1 MSEIP
6 PPETLT
12 GALAGRYDF
21 QRELGR
27 GGMATVYLAADRK
40 HHRQVAIKVLRPD
53 LAATL
58 GAERFLKEIEI
69 AARLTHPHILALHD
83 SGEAGGYLYYVMPY
97 IEGGSLRQV
106 LERERRLAVERAFG
120 IAGFVADALGY
131 AHRMGV
137 LHRDIKPENILFS
150 QGHPVVADFGIAK
163 AISTAGGA
171 NLTRTG
177 FPLGTPGYMSPE
189 QAAGLTDLDERTDV
203 YSLGVVVYEMLVGE
217 TPGRWP
223 SEESVR
229 TGRLLEASPSHRLQ
243 LARLPDRVEGALAR
257 AFAIRGE
264 QRTASPEALIADL
277 RGETAIAVAPPG
289 AAPSGRG
296 ASADARPTPGA
307 GGAGLGEAGSPAG
320 EPAHR
325 RYNEDEVQELVRRAA
340 ELDATHATTGGAM
353 TIGGVQRL
361 AEEALI
367 PSERVREA
375 ARAMEARRADPV
387 PALADGTPDS
397 PGQRAARFW
406 LGAPTYLLF
415 ERVVTGEVPDVEFPA
430 LVEVM
435 RAEMGQLGQGGQL
448 GRSFSWATVRGSA
461 GGGRDVQ
468 ILVSVRGGT
477 TRIQVREN
485 LGALAGG
492 IMGGFGGGVGGGG
505 LGPILG
511 GIAGG
516 LHSPLAALIA
526 LPFWF
531 GTVYAGA
538 RSIYFYSVKRRRLQ
552 LARLTDQL
560 ADLAVQ
566 LVPLRLR

>member
-1 MSEIP
+1 LSDIP
-6 PPETLT
+6 PPEALT
-12 GALAGRYDF
+12 AALAGRYDF

-58 GAERFLKEIEI
+58 GAARFLKEIEI

-106 LERERRLAVERAFG
+106 LEKERRLEVERAFG

-229 TGRLLEASPSHRLQ
+229 TGRLLEALPSHRLQ

-264 QRTASPEALIADL
+264 QRTASPAALIADL
-277 RGETAIAVAPPG
+277 RGDAGAAGVSRGAAVEAAGAVAGPPAA
-289 AAPSGRG
+289 AAP
-296 ASADARPTPGA
+296 
-307 GGAGLGEAGSPAG
+307 
-320 EPAHR
+320 HR
-325 RYNEDEVQELVRRAA
+325 RYNENEVEELVRRAA
-340 ELDATHATTGGAM
+340 ELDATHATAGGAM

-367 PSERVREA
+367 PPERVREA
-375 ARAMEARRADPV
+375 ARAMEARRAEPV
-387 PALADGTPDS
+387 PVLADGTPDTQ
-397 PGQRAARFW
+397 GQRVARFW

-435 RAEMGQLGQGGQL
+435 RAEMGQLGQGSQL
-448 GRSFSWATVRGSA
+448 GRSFSWATTRSGA

-468 ILVSVRGGT
+468 VLVSVRGGT
-477 TRIQVREN
+477 TRVQVREN
-485 LGALAGG
+485 LGQLAGG
-492 IMGGFGGGVGGGG
+492 IMGGFGGGLGGGG
-505 LGPILG
+505 LGPLLG
-511 GIAGG
+511 VLAGG
-516 LHSPLAALIA
+516 LHSPVAAFVA
-526 LPFWF
+526 VPFWL
-531 GTVYAGA
+531 GAVYAGA
-538 RSIYFYSVKRRRLQ
+538 RSMFFYSVRRRRAQ
-552 LARLTDQL
+552 LARLTEQL
-560 ADLAVQ
+560 AELAAQV
-566 LVPLRLR
+566 VPARLR

>member
-1 MSEIP
+1 LSDIP
-6 PPETLT
+6 PPDALT
-12 GALAGRYDF
+12 AALAGRYEF

-106 LERERRLAVERAFG
+106 LEKERRLEVERAFG

-264 QRTASPEALIADL
+264 QRTASPGALIADL
-277 RGETAIAVAPPG
+277 RGEAGAAIATPASP
-289 AAPSGRG
+289 PSGGG
-296 ASADARPTPGA
+296 ASSATARGPGA
-307 GGAGLGEAGSPAG
+307 GGDPAG
-320 EPAHR
+320 VVAGPTATDASHR
-325 RYNEDEVQELVRRAA
+325 RYNENEVQELVRRAA
-340 ELDATHATTGGAM
+340 ELDASHATTGGAM

-367 PSERVREA
+367 PPERVREA
-375 ARAMEARRADPV
+375 ARAMEARRAEPV
-387 PALADGTPDS
+387 TALADGTPDTA
-397 PGQRAARFW
+397 GQRAARFW

-415 ERVVTGEVPDVEFPA
+415 ERVVTGEVPDVEFAA

-448 GRSFSWATVRGSA
+448 GRSFSWATVRSGA
-461 GGGRDVQ
+461 GGRDVQ
-468 ILVSVRGGT
+468 VLVSVRGGT

-485 LGALAGG
+485 LGQLAGG
-492 IMGGFGGGVGGGG
+492 IMGGVGGGLGGGG
-505 LGPILG
+505 LGPIFG
-511 GIAGG
+511 GLAGG
-516 LHSPLAALIA
+516 MHSPLAALVA
-526 LPFWF
+526 LPFWL

-538 RSIYFYSVKRRRLQ
+538 RSIYYYSVKRRRAQ

-560 ADLAVQ
+560 ADLAAQV
-566 LVPLRLR
+566 VPLRLR